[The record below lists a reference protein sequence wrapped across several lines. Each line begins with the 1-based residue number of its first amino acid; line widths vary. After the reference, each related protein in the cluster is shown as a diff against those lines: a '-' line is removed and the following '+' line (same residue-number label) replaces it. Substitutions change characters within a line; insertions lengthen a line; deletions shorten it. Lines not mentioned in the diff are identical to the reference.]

1 LGTSTS
7 RGLLLVRIRL
17 FPLIDFLNRRKPFE
31 EEEIQ
36 KVIFKI
42 EMNKV
47 VGLDD
52 MPIEFYHAYWGF

>member
-1 LGTSTS
+1 LI
-7 RGLLLVRIRL
+7 RIRL
-17 FPLIDFLNRRKPFE
+17 FPLIDFLNQRKPFE

-36 KVIFKI
+36 KVIFKM